1 MRLCALFKLDNFV
14 GIFFYMVVNYNDVAC
29 ESNLVLIF
37 HATFNE
43 NLHVLVI
50 FRSNTTF
57 KRALF
62 LSVFTRTSEAFL

>member
-14 GIFFYMVVNYNDVAC
+14 GNFFYMVVNYNDVAC

-43 NLHVLVI
+43 NLHVLVCHLSI
-50 FRSNTTF
+50 KHNFQKGSLSFSFHSN
-57 KRALF
+57 
-62 LSVFTRTSEAFL
+62 